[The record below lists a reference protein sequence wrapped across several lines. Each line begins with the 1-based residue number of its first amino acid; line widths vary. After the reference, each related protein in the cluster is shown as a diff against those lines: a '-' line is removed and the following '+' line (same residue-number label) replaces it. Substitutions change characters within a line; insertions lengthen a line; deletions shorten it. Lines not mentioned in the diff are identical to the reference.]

1 MGGDAGPMTDSDGTR
16 DRTSDPTGGSGAE
29 TPDPEEV
36 RSAPADPDDPPA
48 DPDAPMNPA

>member
-1 MGGDAGPMTDSDGTR
+1 MTDSDGTR

-29 TPDPEEV
+29 TSDPEEV